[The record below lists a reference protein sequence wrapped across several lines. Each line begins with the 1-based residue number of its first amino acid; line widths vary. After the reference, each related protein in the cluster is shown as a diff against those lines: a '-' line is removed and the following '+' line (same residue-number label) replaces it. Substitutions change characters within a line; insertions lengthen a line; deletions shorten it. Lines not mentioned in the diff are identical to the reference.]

1 MHGRKRDTDREKGC
15 VDTRGDGEGE
25 TNWESRID
33 IYTLLC
39 VKQTE
44 GNCCITHGAQLGV
57 LLLPRGKGWGG

>member
-1 MHGRKRDTDREKGC
+1 MQGRKRNADREKGC

-39 VKQTE
+39 VEQT
-44 GNCCITHGAQLGV
+44 A
-57 LLLPRGKGWGG
+57 RGKLLYSTGSSAWCSVIT